1 MPGSPAHAAS
11 LPQSAVA
18 GDSSTRR
25 RWVVIALLT
34 LAAIV
39 AYIDRVNLS
48 IAVVDVDFKRYFQLD
63 NNDRGLVSS
72 AFFWS
77 YALFQIPAGWVVDRY
92 GSKYPMAISFA
103 LWSVLTALTALTTGF
118 AALFALRLSMGVGE
132 AAMHPASM
140 RWIRCNFPETARGL
154 AIGVFM
160 SGTKLG
166 PAVGAVASA
175 WLIGSRGWRVMFVV
189 LGLGALI
196 WLIPWLL
203 CVTDDRPVR
212 ADQPARRAAVRQP
225 LRPLLASPV
234 LWGSVI
240 GTFSYMYFVYF
251 CLTWMPAYLSDAR
264 GLSLGSSGL
273 YTTFSFAGM
282 AVMSIAAG
290 WAADRLI
297 GRGGNPVNVRKS
309 FTIAGF
315 LLASTEL
322 IGGNST
328 SLHTALL
335 FSVLSLSGLGL
346 ATANYWALTQTLIPG
361 SSIGRI
367 VGIQNCAA
375 SLAGIVAPILTGWLV
390 DKTGS
395 YAAPMQ
401 TVVFFLAVGI
411 AAYVFLV
418 REKHAPAMVSNPDV
432 A

>member
-1 MPGSPAHAAS
+1 
-11 LPQSAVA
+11 
-18 GDSSTRR
+18 
-25 RWVVIALLT
+25 
-34 LAAIV
+34 
-39 AYIDRVNLS
+39 
-48 IAVVDVDFKRYFQLD
+48 
-63 NNDRGLVSS
+63 
-72 AFFWS
+72 
-77 YALFQIPAGWVVDRY
+77 
-92 GSKYPMAISFA
+92 
-103 LWSVLTALTALTTGF
+103 
-118 AALFALRLSMGVGE
+118 
-132 AAMHPASM
+132 MHPASL

-160 SGTKLG
+160 SGSKLG
-166 PAVGAVASA
+166 PAIGAVASA
-175 WLIGSRGWRVMFVV
+175 WLIGLQGWRVMFVV
-189 LGLGALI
+189 LGLGALV

-203 CVTDDRPVR
+203 CVKDDRLVH
-212 ADQPARRAAVRQP
+212 ADQPAQIAAVP
-225 LRPLLASPV
+225 LRQLLASPV
-234 LWGSVI
+234 LWGLGL
-240 GTFSYMYFVYF
+240 GTFCYMYFVYF

-282 AVMSIAAG
+282 AVMSIAGG

-297 GRGGNPVNVRKS
+297 GQGRSPVTVRKS

-322 IGGNST
+322 IGGSSL

-401 TVVFFLAVGI
+401 TVVFFLALGI

-418 REKHAPAMVSNPDV
+418 REKHAPAVVSNPNV

>member
-1 MPGSPAHAAS
+1 MPDPSAAS
-11 LPQSAVA
+11 ASPPQRAVA

-25 RWVVIALLT
+25 WLVIVLLT

-63 NNDRGLVSS
+63 NNARGLVGS

-103 LWSVLTALTALTTGF
+103 LWSILTALTALTTGF
-118 AALFALRLSMGVGE
+118 ASLFALRLLTGVGE
-132 AAMHPASM
+132 AAMHPASL

-160 SGTKLG
+160 SGSKLG

-175 WLIGSRGWRVMFVV
+175 WLIGLQGWRVMFVV
-189 LGLGALI
+189 LGLGALV

-203 CVTDDRPVR
+203 CVKDDRLVR
-212 ADQPARRAAVRQP
+212 ADQPSQIAAVRLPSGQ
-225 LRPLLASPV
+225 LLASPV

-240 GTFSYMYFVYF
+240 GTFCYMYFVYF

-264 GLSLGSSGL
+264 GLSLVSSGL

-282 AVMSIAAG
+282 AVMSIAGG

-297 GRGGNPVNVRKS
+297 VRGGSPVKVRKS

-322 IGGNST
+322 IGGT
-328 SLHTALL
+328 SLSLQTALL

-401 TVVFFLAVGI
+401 TVVLFLAVGI

-418 REKHAPAMVSNPDV
+418 REKYAPAVVSSPDV